1 MTKKTLWLLCIVAA
15 MAVGFTGCKKT
26 NDDSDSPTASGN
38 GKCVMSDTTVSF
50 TKCYSMPAPYFLQ
63 EYFLMFVP
71 SNMTITGL
79 DSTGFKSG
87 SSGKGTMF
95 LLIVKVPA
103 GNTGVVVGDY
113 TIQSEP
119 EYRVPFNFDGA
130 IYMHANLSEQHWSD
144 WGELELAHDIILHVT
159 QTNGVISFSASGKVE
174 GNKDF
179 TFNYSGP
186 ITKL

>member
-15 MAVGFTGCKKT
+15 MAVGFTGCKKS
-26 NDDSDSPTASGN
+26 NDDSDSPAASGN

-50 TKCYSMPAPYFLQ
+50 TKCYSLQAPLNLQ
-63 EYFLMFVP
+63 EFLLMFVP
-71 SNMTITGL
+71 NNITITGWDSSGL
-79 DSTGFKSG
+79 KGSTGKC
-87 SSGKGTMF
+87 TMF
-95 LLIVKVPA
+95 MLIVKVPA

-119 EYRVPFNFDGA
+119 EYRVPFEFDGA
-130 IYMHANLSEQHWSD
+130 FYMHADLEKSPSTWDELGLS
-144 WGELELAHDIILHVT
+144 GNMVLHVT
-159 QTNGVISFSASGKVE
+159 QSNGILSFSVSGKVE